1 MCDSVF
7 VLFYFRLSLTYVKCQ
22 HLFNLFPFSLRI
34 QWNEGGNREETVDIT
49 TYLRLYL
56 QTYFETKRDEKRVL
70 RKNKMVKKVISTDIF
85 T

>member
-1 MCDSVF
+1 MLSVNIYLIYF
-7 VLFYFRLSLTYVKCQ
+7 LFLCE
-22 HLFNLFPFSLRI
+22 FN
-34 QWNEGGNREETVDIT
+34 GTKVETVDIT